1 MTTFIGHVR
10 KADIRAD
17 TISKRKDGT
26 VVLRR
31 GFFYKNGFTADQF
44 VNHIMS
50 KLIDYGMS
58 ARVVDSG
65 EIWKPF
71 NGGSTLANSSHWF
84 VVLAEK

>member
-31 GFFYKNGFTADQF
+31 GFFYKHGFSADQF

-50 KLIDYGMS
+50 RLIDYGIS
-58 ARVVDSG
+58 ARIVDSG
-65 EIWKPF
+65 EVWKAF
-71 NGGSTLANSSHWF
+71 KGGSTTANSSHWF

>member
-17 TISKRKDGT
+17 SISKRKDGT

-31 GFFYKNGFTADQF
+31 EFFYTNGFTADKF
-44 VNHIMS
+44 VDHIMS
-50 KLIDYGMS
+50 KLINYGVS
-58 ARVVDSG
+58 ARIVDSG

-71 NGGSTLANSSHWF
+71 RGGSTTANSSHWF